1 MAEIYLD
8 PMIIAI
14 AVLIVV
20 AVIGIFD
27 FLPHREEKVKKPIK
41 SAE

>member
-8 PMIIAI
+8 PMIIVI

-20 AVIGIFD
+20 AVIGMFD
-27 FLPHREEKVKKPIK
+27 FLPHKEENTKIATKLT
-41 SAE
+41 E